1 MLINFLFKFFVSLKG
16 YEVAGIIDDLCS
28 TVDDNKF
35 VIGDRVVV
43 YSDSDEISE
52 SGYVSIIFTLTGINY
67 FTPFPIL

>member
-1 MLINFLFKFFVSLKG
+1 MLIINVLLNEFPPKG

-52 SGYVSIIFTLTGINY
+52 SGYVSIPNHNISLSI
-67 FTPFPIL
+67 

>member
-1 MLINFLFKFFVSLKG
+1 M
-16 YEVAGIIDDLCS
+16 AGIIDDLCS

-52 SGYVSIIFTLTGINY
+52 SGYVSIPNHNIIVVYLEPLARESGVAFDVVR
-67 FTPFPIL
+67 